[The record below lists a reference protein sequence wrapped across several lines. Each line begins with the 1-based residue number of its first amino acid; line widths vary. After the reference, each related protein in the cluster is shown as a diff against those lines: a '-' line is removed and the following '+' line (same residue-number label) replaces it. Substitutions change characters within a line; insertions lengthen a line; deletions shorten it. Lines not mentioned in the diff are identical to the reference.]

1 MPGPFNFQ
9 AELSALQSKQKLA
22 EAMRSAAMSGQLRT
36 GGGLGGLVT
45 ALMRPGQI
53 DRMERE
59 NLDAQAALQG
69 RYKAELG
76 NELQNYLTT
85 RQGQAGRGENMY
97 SPQEVA
103 AAGGDAGVPQL
114 AERPAVPAIPADPR
128 KAAVGAFASQ
138 FPQLQELG
146 KSDLAGMGKNALTPK
161 DVMGFSGMDPKTK
174 ILAAQLVSAGIPETQ
189 VLGMLRPELKEHV
202 VNGQILRAT
211 DAGGYGTVADAR
223 DQYGNVGPVAQGPH
237 GPIYGQANRG
247 TGEVKFA
254 PAGTNVNVNT
264 AQRAGER
271 FAGAIAENR
280 AGELKESYKN
290 AQSAV
295 KSLSALDD
303 ASQQLNAGI
312 KSGSLAS
319 LDLALGKLGE
329 TFGVQRDA
337 TNANTEVYAAAI
349 ANQVAQY
356 IRNLGTGTAVSD
368 NDLKFALRAVGG
380 DPATSAAALRE
391 ILGMAKTAATNV
403 LFEHQRIYDAQKG
416 ATGVLP
422 QDLETFHVPFSVSAG
437 TEAAPE
443 MRYNPLSQRMGYVKP
458 PAAKPAVPG
467 AQPVRKLTW

>member
-114 AERPAVPAIPADPR
+114 AERPAVPAIAADPR

-146 KSDLAGMGKNALTPK
+146 KADLAGMGKNALTPK

-264 AQRAGER
+264 AQRAGEK
-271 FAGAIAENR
+271 FAGALAEKRVDMLAKSFDAAQN
-280 AGELKESYKN
+280 AG
-290 AQSAV
+290 
-295 KSLSALDD
+295 KSLQALDM
-303 ASQQLNAGI
+303 SKQQLDAGI
-312 KSGSLAS
+312 KSGSLAKI
-319 LDLALGKLGE
+319 DLALGKLGE
-329 TFGVQRDA
+329 TFGVQRDP
-337 TNANTEVYAAAI
+337 TNSNTEAYMAAI
-349 ANQVAQY
+349 AQQVAQFVK
-356 IRNLGTGTAVSD
+356 NFGAGTGISNT
-368 NDLKFALRAVGG
+368 DLEFALRSMGG
-380 DPATSAAALRE
+380 DVGTSAAALQQ
-391 ILGMAKTAATNV
+391 ILQMAKVGATNV
-403 LFEHQRIYDAQKG
+403 LFSHQRLYDAQKG
-416 ATGVLP
+416 ATGTIP
-422 QDLETFHVPFSVSAG
+422 EDLRSFEVPFGVKDPNG
-437 TEAAPE
+437 E
-443 MRYNPLSQRMGYVKP
+443 MRYNPGMDRMDYVKP
-458 PAAKPAVPG
+458 PAAKPAAPG

>member
-1 MPGPFNFQ
+1 MSGPFNFQ

-97 SPQEVA
+97 SQQEVA

-114 AERPAVPAIPADPR
+114 AERPAVPAITADPR

-202 VNGQILRAT
+202 VNGQVLRAT

-264 AQRAGER
+264 AQRAGEK
-271 FAGAIAENR
+271 FAGALAEKRVDMLAKSFESAQN
-280 AGELKESYKN
+280 AG
-290 AQSAV
+290 
-295 KSLSALDD
+295 KSLQALDM
-303 ASQQLNAGI
+303 SKQQLDAGI
-312 KSGSLAS
+312 KSGSLAKI
-319 LDLALGKLGE
+319 DLALGKLGE
-329 TFGVQRDA
+329 TFGVQRDP
-337 TNANTEVYAAAI
+337 TNSNTEAYMAAI
-349 ANQVAQY
+349 AQQVAQFVK
-356 IRNLGTGTAVSD
+356 NFGAGTGISNT
-368 NDLKFALRAVGG
+368 DLEFALRSMGG
-380 DPATSAAALRE
+380 DVGTSAAALQQ
-391 ILGMAKTAATNV
+391 ILQMAKVGATNV
-403 LFEHQRIYDAQKG
+403 LFSHQRLYDAQKG
-416 ATGVLP
+416 ATGTIP
-422 QDLETFHVPFSVSAG
+422 EDLLSFEVPFGVKD
-437 TEAAPE
+437 PNNE
-443 MRYNPLSQRMGYVKP
+443 MRYNPGMDRMDYVKP
-458 PAAKPAVPG
+458 PAAKPAVSG

>member
-1 MPGPFNFQ
+1 MPGPFNYQ

-22 EAMRSAAMSGQLRT
+22 EAMRQATMTGQLRT

-45 ALMRPGQI
+45 ALMRPGQL

-59 NLDAQAALQG
+59 NLDAQAALQD
-69 RYKAELG
+69 RYKTELG

-85 RQGQAGRGENMY
+85 REGRGENMF
-97 SPQEVA
+97 SPQEIA
-103 AAGGDAGVPQL
+103 AAGGAAGVPQL
-114 AERPAVPAIPADPR
+114 SERPAVPGDPR

-146 KSDLAGMGKNALTPK
+146 KTDLTAMGKNALTVK
-161 DVMGFSGMDPKTK
+161 DVMGFSGADPKTK
-174 ILAAQLVSAGIPETQ
+174 ILAAQMLAMGYSDAQ
-189 VLGMLRPELKEHV
+189 VMALLRPELKEHV
-202 VNGQILRAT
+202 VNGQILRAN
-211 DAGGYGTVADAR
+211 DGGGYGTVADAR
-223 DQYGNVGPVAQGPH
+223 GRFGSVGPVAYGPN
-237 GPIYGQANRG
+237 GPIYGQANQG

-254 PAGTNVNVNT
+254 PAGMNLNVNT
-264 AQRAGER
+264 AQKAGDAFGVEVAR
-271 FAGAIAENR
+271 NR

-303 ASQQLNAGI
+303 AKQQLDAGI

-329 TFGVQRDA
+329 TFGITRDA

-368 NDLKFALRAVGG
+368 NDLRFALRAVGG

-391 ILGMAKTAATNV
+391 ILGMAKVAATNV

-422 QDLETFHVPFSVSAG
+422 QDIETFHVPFSVSG
-437 TEAAPE
+437 DG
-443 MRYNPLSQRMGYVKP
+443 MQYNPLSGRMAYIKP
-458 PAAKPAVPG
+458 RGAVSTKPG
-467 AQPVRKLTW
+467 AAPSRKLNWND

>member
-1 MPGPFNFQ
+1 MPEPFDFES
-9 AELSALQSKQKLA
+9 ELSALKNKQKLA
-22 EAMRSAAMSGQLRT
+22 EAMRASAMAGTLRT
-36 GGGLGGLVT
+36 GGGLGGLIT
-45 ALMRPGQI
+45 ALMRPRML
-53 DRMERE
+53 DRMDQE
-59 NLDAQAALQG
+59 NAAAHADLQS
-69 RYKAELG
+69 RYKSQLG
-76 NELQNYLTT
+76 QEVDNYLTT
-85 RQGQAGRGENMY
+85 RQGRGENMFN
-97 SPQEVA
+97 PQEIA
-103 AAGGDAGVPQL
+103 AAGGGAGVPQL
-114 AERPAVPAIPADPR
+114 PERPAQPADPR
-128 KAAVGAFASQ
+128 RAAVGAFASQ

-146 KSDLAGMGKNALTPK
+146 KADLTAMGKANLTPK

-174 ILAAQLVSAGIPETQ
+174 ILAATLISAGVPEAQ
-189 VLGMLRPELKEHV
+189 VLQMLKPELKEHV
-202 VNGQILRAT
+202 VNGQVVRQGES
-211 DAGGYGTVADAR
+211 GGYGVAGDFR
-223 DQYGNVGPVAQGPH
+223 DQFGGVGPVAQGPN
-237 GPIYGQANRG
+237 GPIFGQANRG

-303 ASQQLNAGI
+303 ASQQLAAGI

-416 ATGVLP
+416 ATGALP

-458 PAAKPAVPG
+458 PAAKPAISG
-467 AQPVRKLTW
+467 AQPARKLSWGD

>member
-1 MPGPFNFQ
+1 MTGPFNFQ

-53 DRMERE
+53 NRMERE

-114 AERPAVPAIPADPR
+114 AERPAVPTIPADPR

-146 KSDLAGMGKNALTPK
+146 KSDLAGMGKNALTVK
-161 DVMGFSGMDPKTK
+161 DLMGFSGTDPKTK
-174 ILAAQLVSAGIPETQ
+174 ILAATLLSAGVPETQ
-189 VLGMLRPELKEHV
+189 VMAILKPEDKDLV
-202 VNGQILRAT
+202 VNGQILRKG
-211 DAGGYGTVADAR
+211 DSGYGTVADAR

-264 AQRAGER
+264 AQRAGEK
-271 FAGAIAENR
+271 FAGALAEKRVDMLAKSFDAAQN
-280 AGELKESYKN
+280 AG
-290 AQSAV
+290 
-295 KSLSALDD
+295 KSLQALDM
-303 ASQQLNAGI
+303 SKQQLDAGI
-312 KSGSLAS
+312 KSGSLAKI
-319 LDLALGKLGE
+319 DLALGKLGE
-329 TFGVQRDA
+329 TFGVQRDP
-337 TNANTEVYAAAI
+337 TNSNTEAYMAAI
-349 ANQVAQY
+349 AQQVAQFVK
-356 IRNLGTGTAVSD
+356 NFGAGTGISNT
-368 NDLKFALRAVGG
+368 DLEFALRSMGG
-380 DPATSAAALRE
+380 DVGTSAAALQQ
-391 ILGMAKTAATNV
+391 ILQMAKVGATNV
-403 LFEHQRIYDAQKG
+403 LFSHQRLYDAQKG
-416 ATGVLP
+416 ATGTIP
-422 QDLETFHVPFSVSAG
+422 EDLRSFEVPFGVKD
-437 TEAAPE
+437 PNNE
-443 MRYNPLSQRMGYVKP
+443 MRYNPGMDRMDYVKP
-458 PAAKPAVPG
+458 PAAKPAAPG

>member
-1 MPGPFNFQ
+1 MSGPFNFQ

-146 KSDLAGMGKNALTPK
+146 KADLAGMGKSALTPK

-223 DQYGNVGPVAQGPH
+223 DQYGNVGPVAQGPN

-264 AQRAGER
+264 AQRAGEK
-271 FAGAIAENR
+271 FAGALAEKRVDMLAKSFESAQN
-280 AGELKESYKN
+280 AG
-290 AQSAV
+290 
-295 KSLSALDD
+295 KSLQALDM
-303 ASQQLNAGI
+303 SKQQLDAGI
-312 KSGSLAS
+312 KSGSLAKI
-319 LDLALGKLGE
+319 DLALGKLGE
-329 TFGVQRDA
+329 TFGVQRDP
-337 TNANTEVYAAAI
+337 TNSNTEAYMAAI
-349 ANQVAQY
+349 AQQVAQFVK
-356 IRNLGTGTAVSD
+356 NFGAGTGISNT
-368 NDLKFALRAVGG
+368 DLEFALRSMGG
-380 DPATSAAALRE
+380 DVGTSAAALQQ
-391 ILGMAKTAATNV
+391 ILQMAKVGATNV
-403 LFEHQRIYDAQKG
+403 LFSHQRLYDAQKG
-416 ATGVLP
+416 ATGTIP
-422 QDLETFHVPFSVSAG
+422 EDLRSFEVPFGVKD
-437 TEAAPE
+437 PNNE
-443 MRYNPLSQRMGYVKP
+443 MRYNPGMDRMDYVKP
-458 PAAKPAVPG
+458 PAAKPAAPG

>member
-22 EAMRSAAMSGQLRT
+22 EAMRSAAMTGQLRT

-59 NLDAQAALQG
+59 NLAAQGALQE
-69 RYKAELG
+69 RYKTELG
-76 NELQNYLTT
+76 NELNNYLTT
-85 RQGQAGRGENMY
+85 RQGRGENMF
-97 SPQEVA
+97 SPQEIA
-103 AAGGDAGVPQL
+103 AAGGGAGVPQL
-114 AERPAVPAIPADPR
+114 PERPAVAADPR

-146 KSDLAGMGKNALTPK
+146 KTDLTAMGKNALTVK
-161 DVMGFSGMDPKTK
+161 DVMGFSGTDPKTK
-174 ILAAQLVSAGIPETQ
+174 VLAAQMLAMGYSDPQIMA
-189 VLGMLRPELKEHV
+189 LLRPELKEHV

-211 DAGGYGTVADAR
+211 DSGGYGTVADAR
-223 DQYGNVGPVAQGPH
+223 DQYGNVGPVAQGPN

-458 PAAKPAVPG
+458 PAAKPAVSG

>member
-1 MPGPFNFQ
+1 MSGPFNFQ

-22 EAMRSAAMSGQLRT
+22 EAMRSAAMTGQLRT

-59 NLDAQAALQG
+59 NLAAQGALQE
-69 RYKAELG
+69 RYKTELG
-76 NELQNYLTT
+76 NELNNYLTT
-85 RQGQAGRGENMY
+85 RQGRGENMF
-97 SPQEVA
+97 SPQEIA
-103 AAGGDAGVPQL
+103 AAGGGAGVPQL
-114 AERPAVPAIPADPR
+114 PERPAVAADPR

-146 KSDLAGMGKNALTPK
+146 KTDLTAMGKNALTVK
-161 DVMGFSGMDPKTK
+161 DVMGFSGTDPKTK
-174 ILAAQLVSAGIPETQ
+174 VLAAQMLAMGYSDPQIMA
-189 VLGMLRPELKEHV
+189 LLRPELKEHV

-211 DAGGYGTVADAR
+211 DSGGYGTVADAR
-223 DQYGNVGPVAQGPH
+223 DQYGNVGPVAQGPN

-458 PAAKPAVPG
+458 PAAKPAVSG

>member
-1 MPGPFNFQ
+1 MSGPFNFQ

-97 SPQEVA
+97 SQQEVA

-114 AERPAVPAIPADPR
+114 AERPAVPAITADPR

-146 KSDLAGMGKNALTPK
+146 KSDLAGMGKNALTVK
-161 DVMGFSGMDPKTK
+161 DLMGFSGVSAKTK
-174 ILAAQLVSAGIPETQ
+174 VMAAQALAMGYPDQAVMALIQ
-189 VLGMLRPELKEHV
+189 PELKEHV
-202 VNGQILRAT
+202 VNGQVLRAT

-264 AQRAGER
+264 AQRAGEK
-271 FAGAIAENR
+271 FAGALAEKRVDMLAKSFESAQN
-280 AGELKESYKN
+280 AG
-290 AQSAV
+290 
-295 KSLSALDD
+295 KSLQALDM
-303 ASQQLNAGI
+303 SKQQLDAGI
-312 KSGSLAS
+312 KSGSLAKI
-319 LDLALGKLGE
+319 DLALGKLGE
-329 TFGVQRDA
+329 TFGVQRDP
-337 TNANTEVYAAAI
+337 TNSNTEAYMAAI
-349 ANQVAQY
+349 AQQVAQFVK
-356 IRNLGTGTAVSD
+356 NFGAGTGISNT
-368 NDLKFALRAVGG
+368 DLEFALRSMGG
-380 DPATSAAALRE
+380 DVGTSAAALQQ
-391 ILGMAKTAATNV
+391 ILQMAKVGATNV
-403 LFEHQRIYDAQKG
+403 LFSHQRLYDAQKG
-416 ATGVLP
+416 ATGTIP
-422 QDLETFHVPFSVSAG
+422 EDLRSFEVPFGVKD
-437 TEAAPE
+437 PNNE
-443 MRYNPLSQRMGYVKP
+443 MRYNPGMDRMDYVKP

>member
-1 MPGPFNFQ
+1 MTGPFNFQ

-53 DRMERE
+53 NHMERE

-114 AERPAVPAIPADPR
+114 AERPAVPTIPADPR

-146 KSDLAGMGKNALTPK
+146 KSDLAGMGKNALTVK
-161 DVMGFSGMDPKTK
+161 DLMGFSGTDPKTK
-174 ILAAQLVSAGIPETQ
+174 ILAATLLSAGVPETQ
-189 VLGMLRPELKEHV
+189 VMAILKPEDKDLV
-202 VNGQILRAT
+202 VNGQILRK
-211 DAGGYGTVADAR
+211 GESGYGTVADAR

-264 AQRAGER
+264 AQRAGEK
-271 FAGAIAENR
+271 FAGALAEKRVDMLAKSFDAAQN
-280 AGELKESYKN
+280 AG
-290 AQSAV
+290 
-295 KSLSALDD
+295 KSLQALDM
-303 ASQQLNAGI
+303 SKQQLDAGI
-312 KSGSLAS
+312 KSGSLAKI
-319 LDLALGKLGE
+319 DLALGKLGE
-329 TFGVQRDA
+329 TFGVQRDP
-337 TNANTEVYAAAI
+337 TNSNTEAYMAAI
-349 ANQVAQY
+349 AQQVAQFVK
-356 IRNLGTGTAVSD
+356 NFGAGTGISNT
-368 NDLKFALRAVGG
+368 DLEFALRSMGG
-380 DPATSAAALRE
+380 DVGTSAAALQQ
-391 ILGMAKTAATNV
+391 ILQMAKVGATNV
-403 LFEHQRIYDAQKG
+403 LFSHQRLYDAQKG
-416 ATGVLP
+416 ATGTIP
-422 QDLETFHVPFSVSAG
+422 EDLRSFEVPFGVKD
-437 TEAAPE
+437 PNNE
-443 MRYNPLSQRMGYVKP
+443 MRYNPGMDRMDYVKP

>member
-1 MPGPFNFQ
+1 MSGPFNFQ

-146 KSDLAGMGKNALTPK
+146 KADLTAMGKNALTVK
-161 DVMGFSGMDPKTK
+161 DVMGFSGTDPKTK
-174 ILAAQLVSAGIPETQ
+174 VLAAQMLAMGYSDPQIMA
-189 VLGMLRPELKEHV
+189 LLRPELKEHV

-264 AQRAGER
+264 AQRAGEK
-271 FAGAIAENR
+271 FAGALAEKRVDMLAKSFESAQN
-280 AGELKESYKN
+280 AG
-290 AQSAV
+290 
-295 KSLSALDD
+295 KSLQALDM
-303 ASQQLNAGI
+303 AKQQLDAGI
-312 KSGSLAS
+312 KSGSLAKI
-319 LDLALGKLGE
+319 DLALGKLGE
-329 TFGVQRDA
+329 TFGVQRDP
-337 TNANTEVYAAAI
+337 TNSNTEAYMAAI
-349 ANQVAQY
+349 AQQVAQFVK
-356 IRNLGTGTAVSD
+356 NFGTGTGISTT
-368 NDLKFALRAVGG
+368 DLEFSLRSMGG
-380 DPATSAAALRE
+380 DVGTSAAALQQ
-391 ILGMAKTAATNV
+391 ILQMAKVGATNV
-403 LFEHQRIYDAQKG
+403 LFSHQRLYDAQKG
-416 ATGVLP
+416 ATGTIP
-422 QDLETFHVPFSVSAG
+422 EDLRSFEVPFGVKD
-437 TEAAPE
+437 PNNE
-443 MRYNPLSQRMGYVKP
+443 MRYNPEMDRMDYVKP
-458 PAAKPAVPG
+458 PAAKPAVSG

>member
-1 MPGPFNFQ
+1 MSGPFNFQ

-36 GGGLGGLVT
+36 GGGLGGLIT

-146 KSDLAGMGKNALTPK
+146 KADLAGMGKNALTPK

-223 DQYGNVGPVAQGPH
+223 DQYGNVGPVAQGPN

-264 AQRAGER
+264 AQRAGEK
-271 FAGAIAENR
+271 FAGALAEKRVDMLAKSFDAAQN
-280 AGELKESYKN
+280 AG
-290 AQSAV
+290 
-295 KSLSALDD
+295 KSLQALDM
-303 ASQQLNAGI
+303 SKQQLDAGI
-312 KSGSLAS
+312 KSGSLAKI
-319 LDLALGKLGE
+319 DLALGKLGE
-329 TFGVQRDA
+329 TFGVQRDP
-337 TNANTEVYAAAI
+337 TNSNTEAYMAAI
-349 ANQVAQY
+349 AQQVAQFVK
-356 IRNLGTGTAVSD
+356 NFGAGTGISNT
-368 NDLKFALRAVGG
+368 DLEFALRSMGG
-380 DPATSAAALRE
+380 DVGTSAAALQQ
-391 ILGMAKTAATNV
+391 ILQMAKVGATNV
-403 LFEHQRIYDAQKG
+403 LFSHQRLYDAQKG
-416 ATGVLP
+416 ATGTIP
-422 QDLETFHVPFSVSAG
+422 EDLRSFEVPFGVKD
-437 TEAAPE
+437 PNNE
-443 MRYNPLSQRMGYVKP
+443 MRYNPGMDRMDYVKP
-458 PAAKPAVPG
+458 PAAKPAVSG

>member
-1 MPGPFNFQ
+1 MTGPFNFQ

-53 DRMERE
+53 NRMERE

-114 AERPAVPAIPADPR
+114 AERPAVPTIPADPR

-146 KSDLAGMGKNALTPK
+146 KSDLAGMGKNALTVK
-161 DVMGFSGMDPKTK
+161 DLMGFSGTDPKTK
-174 ILAAQLVSAGIPETQ
+174 ILAATLLSAGVPETQ
-189 VLGMLRPELKEHV
+189 VMAILKPEDKDLV
-202 VNGQILRAT
+202 VNGQILRKG
-211 DAGGYGTVADAR
+211 DSGYGTVADAR

-264 AQRAGER
+264 AQRAGEK
-271 FAGAIAENR
+271 FAGALAEKRVDMLAKSFDAAQN
-280 AGELKESYKN
+280 AG
-290 AQSAV
+290 
-295 KSLSALDD
+295 KSLQALDM
-303 ASQQLNAGI
+303 SKQQLDAGI
-312 KSGSLAS
+312 KSGSLAKI
-319 LDLALGKLGE
+319 DLALGKLGE
-329 TFGVQRDA
+329 TFGVQRDP
-337 TNANTEVYAAAI
+337 TNSNTEAYMAAI
-349 ANQVAQY
+349 AQQVAQFVK
-356 IRNLGTGTAVSD
+356 NFGAGTGISNT
-368 NDLKFALRAVGG
+368 DLEFALRSMGG
-380 DPATSAAALRE
+380 DVGTSAAALQQ
-391 ILGMAKTAATNV
+391 ILQMAKVGATNV
-403 LFEHQRIYDAQKG
+403 PFSHQRLYDAQKG
-416 ATGVLP
+416 ATGTIP
-422 QDLETFHVPFSVSAG
+422 EDLRSFEVPFGVKD
-437 TEAAPE
+437 PNNE
-443 MRYNPLSQRMGYVKP
+443 MRYNPGMDRMDYVKP
-458 PAAKPAVPG
+458 PAAKPAAPG

>member
-1 MPGPFNFQ
+1 MSGPFNFQ

-114 AERPAVPAIPADPR
+114 AERPAVPAVSADPR

-146 KSDLAGMGKNALTPK
+146 KADLAGMGKNALTPK

-264 AQRAGER
+264 AQRAGEK
-271 FAGAIAENR
+271 FAGALAEKRVDMLAKSFESAQN
-280 AGELKESYKN
+280 AG
-290 AQSAV
+290 
-295 KSLSALDD
+295 KSLQALDM
-303 ASQQLNAGI
+303 SKQQLDAGI
-312 KSGSLAS
+312 KSGSLAKI
-319 LDLALGKLGE
+319 DLALGKLGE
-329 TFGVQRDA
+329 TFGVQRDP
-337 TNANTEVYAAAI
+337 TNSNTEAYMAAI
-349 ANQVAQY
+349 AQQVAQFVK
-356 IRNLGTGTAVSD
+356 NFGAGTGISNT
-368 NDLKFALRAVGG
+368 DLEFALRSMGG
-380 DPATSAAALRE
+380 DVGTSAAALQQ
-391 ILGMAKTAATNV
+391 ILQMAKVGATNV
-403 LFEHQRIYDAQKG
+403 LFSHQRLYDAQKG
-416 ATGVLP
+416 ATGTIP
-422 QDLETFHVPFSVSAG
+422 EDLRSFEVPFGVKD
-437 TEAAPE
+437 PNNE
-443 MRYNPLSQRMGYVKP
+443 MRYNPGMDRMDYVKP
-458 PAAKPAVPG
+458 PAAKPAAPG